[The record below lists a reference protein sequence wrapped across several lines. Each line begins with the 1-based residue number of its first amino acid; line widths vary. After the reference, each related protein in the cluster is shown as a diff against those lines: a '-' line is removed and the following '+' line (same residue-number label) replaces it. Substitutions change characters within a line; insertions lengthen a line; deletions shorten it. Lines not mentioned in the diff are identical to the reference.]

1 MLSLYQLLFSKR
13 YWRSISLRA
22 VWREAGLSLRRAH
35 KDPRA
40 RKLLLQLLLLLIT
53 PLLCVVYFAWLVSSG
68 AIFFAPFVIPAIWW
82 IRRSHKRNEPLQI
95 APQSESRS
103 VPVDEDNPAIR
114 GYLGQMG
121 VLYAAMLDRAG
132 SESFLRGKE
141 LPPNIEVISRR
152 THIDLLRRTGIW
164 DKMAIADREAM
175 MMADGHWGTELIART
190 SIGMEP
196 LRLLRWVLRVD
207 YFLPFIGRDASPS
220 YAMAHEIVC
229 DPQKV
234 LEAKKIIDRNSLATA
249 RGAAEDYFYR
259 CAAESISR
267 GYHEIEDET
276 AKAWAGDVSLALAG
290 KQGEDLVL
298 GARLVSEATPTELSQ
313 ALIRAR
319 TRMNFLAWIE
329 ALVNG
334 SDLPILPFSFPAEPQ
349 TLSTPA
355 DSETITNS

>member
-13 YWRSISLRA
+13 YWRTISLRV

-68 AIFFAPFVIPAIWW
+68 AIFFVPFVIPAIWW
-82 IRRSHKRNEPLQI
+82 VRRGHKRNEPLQI

-103 VPVDEDNPAIR
+103 VPADEDNPAIR

-121 VLYAAMLDRAG
+121 VLYAVMLDRGG
-132 SESFLRGKE
+132 SESFLRDKE
-141 LPPNIEVISRR
+141 LPANIEVISRR

-164 DKMAIADREAM
+164 DKIAISNREAM
-175 MMADGHWGTELIART
+175 MIADGHWGPELIAHT

-196 LRLLRWVLRVD
+196 LRLLRWILRVD
-207 YFLPFIGRDASPS
+207 YFLPVIGRNANPS
-220 YAMAHEIVC
+220 YAMAHEIVS

-234 LEAKKIIDRNSLATA
+234 LEAKEIIDRDSLATA
-249 RGAAEDYFYR
+249 HRAAEDYFYR

-267 GYHEIEDET
+267 GYHETEDEK

-290 KQGEDLVL
+290 KQGEDLLL

-313 ALIRAR
+313 ALMLAR

-329 ALVNG
+329 SLLTGSAL
-334 SDLPILPFSFPAEPQ
+334 PMLPFSFPAEPQ
-349 TLSTPA
+349 TVSTPA

>member
-40 RKLLLQLLLLLIT
+40 RKLLFQLLLLVIT

-68 AIFFAPFVIPAIWW
+68 AIFFVPFVIPAIWW

-132 SESFLRGKE
+132 SESFLRGQE
-141 LPPNIEVISRR
+141 LPPNIKVISRR
-152 THIDLLRRTGIW
+152 THIDLMRRTGIW
-164 DKMAIADREAM
+164 DKMEIADREAM
-175 MMADGHWGTELIART
+175 MIADGHWGPELIART

-196 LRLLRWVLRVD
+196 LRLLRWILRID
-207 YFLPFIGRDASPS
+207 YFLPAIGRNASPS
-220 YAMAHEIVC
+220 YAMAHDYVAVQLSSGATDRLHTGGFRDNHQFLRIYSSNLIVRRVVNLVFRREFSRQAC
-229 DPQKV
+229 ACWLSLNGIWLWPIQS
-234 LEAKKIIDRNSLATA
+234 LDRTSLA
-249 RGAAEDYFYR
+249 
-259 CAAESISR
+259 
-267 GYHEIEDET
+267 
-276 AKAWAGDVSLALAG
+276 
-290 KQGEDLVL
+290 
-298 GARLVSEATPTELSQ
+298 
-313 ALIRAR
+313 IRR
-319 TRMNFLAWIE
+319 
-329 ALVNG
+329 
-334 SDLPILPFSFPAEPQ
+334 SS
-349 TLSTPA
+349 
-355 DSETITNS
+355 